1 MLERSSSQRP
11 RALIVEDEALIALGL
26 QAELETLGFDVRGLA
41 ANTNQ
46 AISCAINDRPD
57 VVIMDIYL
65 NGARDGI
72 EAARWLRGMFGVPI
86 VFVTAYSD
94 DTGMQQRIKQQ
105 VPDAPVLSK
114 PLYGNRLA
122 DAIEAAA
129 PQQY

>member
-1 MLERSSSQRP
+1 
-11 RALIVEDEALIALGL
+11 VEDEALIALGL
-26 QAELETLGFDVRGLA
+26 QAELETLGFDVCGLA

-72 EAARWLRGMFGVPI
+72 EAARWLREMFGVPI

-129 PQQY
+129 PRQY